1 MLARALPWLLVLPAL
16 LFATPLSPLTDDPF
30 PHLAGA
36 GLAAL
41 ALVPLALLVL
51 VRGASGGGAWPF
63 ALAFLWALVSWRT
76 AGISDTL
83 EARRALLLLAPMPLV
98 FAGGAALDAR
108 GRATFEALLVA
119 LSCAWTGYALVLG
132 VRGGGWAGVLGD
144 SGSLSQAAL
153 PGAAIA
159 SAWIARDAGAKRWL
173 GVLVLALFLVHVA
186 AAPVITG
193 SHTLLAGLL
202 LASWKGPER
211 GRGARLV
218 LALVALLAPF
228 AGMAARQALEGHAP
242 TMEGAPEAPSHSLTG
257 LGVRAMVWSAA
268 LPMIAAHPLLGV
280 GPGQFQTAFPPHRD
294 PREIELSRHGVCSE
308 LDTEV
313 EHAHNDWLQG
323 FCELGLVGGALF
335 ACGLVWAMRAALR
348 ALRDEQRL
356 PAALAALA
364 LLVNAFVHAPLSSNP
379 AASALA
385 LALFGSLT
393 VGSLTSGSL
402 AAPGP
407 SRRAGRVFAGAALA
421 VVPFAPALIKHGAA
435 LTEYIHCAQRVD
447 ALSQSRDGE
456 RGVIA
461 AQLVAEAAR
470 ARAVVTIALGAAPD
484 SAPAREL
491 AARNLA
497 EGEDPLAA
505 WERLL
510 AVRPNAVE
518 AWERTADLCATRGA
532 LAEARRRYARAL
544 ALSPTHPR
552 LLRDLARLE
561 CTQGELADGLATI
574 ERLRATGCLAPD
586 WTASLGVELVLE
598 LGRPERGARLLFEAD
613 LEGLV
618 PEDLHAKAKAAEGA
632 PAAAAECVAQLLW
645 ARAHVAEG
653 AFEVALRNYRQAA
666 EKSHAARGAG
676 RGPAPAYSLELA
688 AAETR
693 AERREDALARAR
705 AVALEPATWSVL
717 PAWARDALLDLG
729 LTPPE

>member
-1 MLARALPWLLVLPAL
+1 MLARALPWLLSLPAL
-16 LFATPLSPLTDDPF
+16 LLATPLSPLSDDPF

-36 GLAAL
+36 GIAVL
-41 ALVPLALLVL
+41 ALVPLALLLL

-63 ALAFLWALVSWRT
+63 ALASAWAFVSWRT
-76 AGISDTL
+76 AGVSDTL
-83 EARRALLLLAPMPLV
+83 EARRALALLAVMPLA

-108 GRATFEALLVA
+108 GRASFEALLVA
-119 LSCAWTGYALVLG
+119 LSCAWTGYALALG
-132 VRGGGWAGVLGD
+132 LGGGGWAGVLGD

-159 SAWIARDAGAKRWL
+159 SAWIARDTGVKRGLGAL
-173 GVLVLALFLVHVA
+173 ALALFLTHVA

-228 AGMAARQALEGHAP
+228 VGMAARQALEGHAP
-242 TMEGAPEAPSHSLTG
+242 AMEGAPEVPSHSLTG
-257 LGVRAMVWSAA
+257 LGVRGLVWSAA
-268 LPMIAAHPLLGV
+268 LGMIAEHPLVGS
-280 GPGQFQTAFPPHRD
+280 GPGQFQAAFPPYRN
-294 PREIELSRHGVCSE
+294 PTEIELSRHGVCSE

-335 ACGLVWAMRAALR
+335 ACGLVLAARAALR
-348 ALRDEQRL
+348 ALRDEQHL

-379 AASALA
+379 AASALS

-393 VGSLTSGSL
+393 VPDP
-402 AAPGP
+402 A
-407 SRRAGRVFAGAALA
+407 RRAGRLFACAALL
-421 VVPFAPALIKHGAA
+421 VVPLAPALIVHGAA
-435 LTEYIHCAQRVD
+435 LTEYIHCAQRIDVLSQTQDGDHD
-447 ALSQSRDGE
+447 AL
-456 RGVIA
+456 A
-461 AQLVAEAAR
+461 AQLVAEASR

-491 AARNLA
+491 AARNLLP
-497 EGEDPLAA
+497 GEDPLAA

-518 AWERTADLCATRGA
+518 AWERTADLCAARGA
-532 LAEARRRYARAL
+532 LAEARRRYTRAL

-561 CTQGELADGLATI
+561 CTQGELQDGLAAV
-574 ERLRATGCLAPD
+574 ERLRLSACLAPD
-586 WTASLGVELVLE
+586 WTASLGTELVLE
-598 LGRPERGARLLFEAD
+598 LGRPECGARLLFEQE
-613 LEGLV
+613 LERLS
-618 PEDLHAKAKAAEGA
+618 PEALHTRAREPG
-632 PAAAAECVAQLLW
+632 PLAAAAECLAQLLW
-645 ARAHVAEG
+645 AREHVAHG
-653 AFEVALRNYRQAA
+653 TFELALRNYRQAA
-666 EKSHAARGAG
+666 EKSHAARGMA
-676 RGPAPAYSLELA
+676 RGPAPAYALELA
-688 AAETR
+688 AAEVR
-693 AERREDALARAR
+693 AGRREDALARAR
-705 AVALEPATWSVL
+705 ALALDSATWAVL
-717 PAWARDALLDLG
+717 PVWAQDALLDLG
-729 LTPPE
+729 LAPPQ